1 MSRLKGASSDKKRK
15 IGLLISLLII
25 GIGVV
30 PHVILVFISDSY
42 NSYTMKPLSLES
54 EDGTYISA
62 WMYTPVGEKNHAG
75 IVVGHHLSGSKLHTH
90 PLSSELAKAG
100 FTVINLDFRGHGA
113 SGGIFGRGFMFDML
127 AAVDYFENNLPYI
140 TEIGLVGHS
149 YGARMAIKLAKL
161 NSSRINATVSIG
173 NIPTNV
179 TGVSNLLIAVSI
191 IEPYVTEEYLLSVLR
206 RYTGQENVKLGE
218 RYGNWTSGNNI
229 MAVLSSSTHLF
240 EVMDPSII
248 YHTVQWFEQALNSEI
263 ASNVIITAPISQ
275 IFSYISWF
283 GIIALIFILIIYL
296 SDYLFKRKTL
306 YPEREILKDIGEFS
320 IGYLIKCYMVYVVL
334 IGVIIFLFLWE
345 LLMEGNIPSSTAST
359 KMILLIGNAIG
370 TIFVYTFLILFRKK
384 RSIKI
389 FLIKIKGM
397 SLAKPRLSL
406 IYGIFS
412 SLLIIS
418 AMAVGWHWS
427 IKNIQT
433 SANDIVNIIGLTL
446 ICFPFFFIKE
456 FYFRNVQGCLK
467 TSRRSIEYFSMVFIG
482 IFMDNFLLCGV
493 IFLKYA
499 NLFYMPINSL
509 YVFGLMI
516 FSIIHQFT
524 TTWVYMW
531 SGRNILGS
539 TTFLSI
545 FFAWM
550 SIIFLPS
557 FGFL

>member
-113 SGGIFGRGFMFDML
+113 SGGIFGRSFLFDML
-127 AAVDYFENNLPYI
+127 AAVDYIENDLTYI

-173 NIPTNV
+173 NIPTNII
-179 TGVSNLLIAVSI
+179 GISNLLVAVSLS
-191 IEPYVTEEYLLSVLR
+191 EPSINKDYLLGVLR
-206 RYTGQENVKLGE
+206 GYTGQEYVEFGKQ
-218 RYGNWTSGNNI
+218 YGNWATGNKI
-229 MAVLSSSTHLF
+229 MMVVSSSTHLF
-240 EVMDPSII
+240 EVIDPSII
-248 YHTVQWFEQALNSEI
+248 YHTVQWFKQALNSEI
-263 ASNVIITAPISQ
+263 ASNVIITAPTSQ

-283 GIIALIFILIIYL
+283 GIIALVFVLIVYL
-296 SDYLFKRKTL
+296 SDYLFKRKTC
-306 YPEREILKDIGEFS
+306 YPERKILKDIGEFS
-320 IGYLIKCYMVYVVL
+320 IGYLMKRYMIYVVL
-334 IGVIIFLFLWE
+334 IGVISLFLWE
-345 LLMEGNIPSSTAST
+345 LSMDGIIPSSTVNS
-359 KMILLIGNAIG
+359 KIILLIGNAIG
-370 TIFVYTFLILFRKK
+370 TIFVYVFLILWRKK
-384 RSIKI
+384 HSIKG
-389 FLIKIKGM
+389 FSLKIKGM
-397 SLAKPRLSL
+397 SSVNPRFSL
-406 IYGIFS
+406 IYGFIS

-427 IKNIQT
+427 IKNIQA
-433 SANDIVNIIGLTL
+433 SANDFVNIIGLTL